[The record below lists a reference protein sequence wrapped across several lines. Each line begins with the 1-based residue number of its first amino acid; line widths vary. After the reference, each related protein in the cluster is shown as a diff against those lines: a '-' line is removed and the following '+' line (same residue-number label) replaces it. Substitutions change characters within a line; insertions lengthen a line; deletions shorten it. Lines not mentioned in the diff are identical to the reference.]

1 MSTQVVATLRPEDVL
16 RLLAGRR
23 FGDITLDGCRV
34 VGPVQA
40 GPRSRLFRCTGG
52 EIAGAMALKFCLTA
66 DGERDFATALGQH
79 AALERIV
86 GLAARSGMPVRV
98 VRPLGLVDE
107 YACLAT
113 EWIEGRPVAATLGG
127 SMISEAELRDS
138 ANAAGR
144 WLRGFHAMHR
154 LADRPMSC
162 AVMLANLEQQTPTVR
177 ALASNRHFAAGQ
189 AALAQTATVV
199 AAIPVPI
206 AHHHGDFKAENL
218 LMTDDGLVGFDIT
231 AHWDDAVMLDLA
243 QFLRDLTFCAWRP
256 SGWLLGRRY
265 RLIAEAFLDGYGAAG
280 HPAWQ
285 SPLRWAQ
292 LHGLL
297 RFWIEAASVP
307 ADPIRNSYARYRF
320 EQCVAAAT
328 DALLAAGG

>member
-1 MSTQVVATLRPEDVL
+1 MSTQVMAALRPEDVL
-16 RLLAGRR
+16 RLMAGRR
-23 FGDITLDGCRV
+23 FGDITLEGCRV
-34 VGPVQA
+34 AGPVQS

-52 EIAGAMALKFCLTA
+52 EITGAMALKFCLTA
-66 DGERDFATALGQH
+66 DGERDFATALGQY
-79 AALERIV
+79 AALERIA
-86 GLAARSGMPVRV
+86 GLAARSATSVRI

-107 YACLAT
+107 HACLAT
-113 EWIEGRPVAATLGG
+113 EWVDGRSVAATLGG
-127 SMISEAELRDS
+127 SMSDEAEIRNS

-144 WLRGFHAMHR
+144 WLHNFHAMHR

-162 AVMLANLEQQTPTVR
+162 AVMLANLEQQTPAVH
-177 ALASNRHFAAGQ
+177 ALALNRHFAAGR
-189 AALAQTATVV
+189 AALAQTAAVV
-199 AAIPVPI
+199 ADVRVPI

-218 LMTDDGLVGFDIT
+218 LITDDGLVGLDIT

-256 SGWLLGRRY
+256 SGWLLGRRH
-265 RLIAEAFLDGYGAAG
+265 RLIAEAFLDGYGAGG

-297 RFWIEAASVP
+297 RFWIEAAAAP
-307 ADPIRNSYARYRF
+307 ADRIRNSYERYRF
-320 EQCVAAAT
+320 EQCVGAAT
-328 DALLAAGG
+328 DALLAVGG

>member
-1 MSTQVVATLRPEDVL
+1 MSTQVMAAPRPEDVL

-34 VGPVQA
+34 VGPLQS
-40 GPRSRLFRCTGG
+40 GPRSHLFRCTGG
-52 EIAGAMALKFCLTA
+52 EIAGGMALKFCLTA
-66 DGERDFATALGQH
+66 DGARDFATAHGQY
-79 AALERIV
+79 AALERIA
-86 GLAARSGMPVRV
+86 GLAARSATSVRV
-98 VRPLGLVDE
+98 VRALGLVE
-107 YACLAT
+107 EHACLAT
-113 EWIEGRPVAATLGG
+113 EWIEGRPVTATLGG
-127 SMISEAELRDS
+127 SMASEAEIRGS

-162 AVMLANLEQQTPTVR
+162 AVMLANLEQRTPTAQ

-189 AALAQTATVV
+189 AALARTAAVV
-199 AAIPVPI
+199 AAVPVPI
-206 AHHHGDFKAENL
+206 AHHHGDFKAGNL
-218 LMTDDGLVGFDIT
+218 MVTNDGLVGFDIT

-256 SGWLLGRRY
+256 LGWLLGRRY

-285 SPLRWAQ
+285 GPLRWAQ

-297 RFWIEAASVP
+297 RFWVEAASAP
-307 ADPIRNSYARYRF
+307 ADPIRNSYERYRF

-328 DALLAAGG
+328 DALRAVGG

>member
-1 MSTQVVATLRPEDVL
+1 MSTKVMGALRPEDVL

-23 FGDITLDGCRV
+23 FGDITLEGCRV
-34 VGPVQA
+34 VGPVQS
-40 GPRSRLFRCTGG
+40 GPQSRLFRCTGG
-52 EIAGAMALKFCLTA
+52 EIAGAMALKFCLTV

-79 AALERIV
+79 AALERIA
-86 GLAARSGMPVRV
+86 GLAARSATPVRI

-127 SMISEAELRDS
+127 SMSGEAEIRDS

-154 LADRPMSC
+154 LADRPLNC
-162 AVMLANLEQQTPTVR
+162 AVMLANLEQHKPAAQ
-177 ALASNRHFAAGQ
+177 ALASNRHFAAGR
-189 AALAQTATVV
+189 AALAQAAPAV

-218 LMTDDGLVGFDIT
+218 MMTDDGLVGFDIT

-256 SGWLLGRRY
+256 SGWLLGRRH
-265 RLIAEAFLDGYGAAG
+265 RLIAEAFLDGYGAPG
-280 HPAWQ
+280 HPSWQ
-285 SPLRWAQ
+285 RPLRWAQ

-297 RFWIEAASVP
+297 RFWIEAAAAP
-307 ADPIRNSYARYRF
+307 ADPIRNSHERYRF

-328 DALLAAGG
+328 DALLATGG

>member
-1 MSTQVVATLRPEDVL
+1 MSTQVMAMLRPEDVL
-16 RLLAGRR
+16 RMLAGRR
-23 FGDITLDGCRV
+23 FGDITLEGCRV
-34 VGPVQA
+34 VGPLPS

-52 EIAGAMALKFCLTA
+52 EIAGGMALKFCLTV

-79 AALERIV
+79 AALERIA
-86 GLAARSGMPVRV
+86 GLAARSATRVRV

-107 YACLAT
+107 HACLAT
-113 EWIEGRPVAATLGG
+113 EWIEGRPVAATLTG
-127 SMISEAELRDS
+127 SMSSETEIRDS
-138 ANAAGR
+138 AKAAGR
-144 WLRGFHAMHR
+144 WLHGFHAMHR

-162 AVMLANLEQQTPTVR
+162 AVMLANLEQKKAVVQ
-177 ALASNRHFAAGQ
+177 ALASNRYFVAGH
-189 AALAQTATVV
+189 AALTQTAAVV

-218 LMTDDGLVGFDIT
+218 MMTDDGLVGFDIT
-231 AHWDDAVMLDLA
+231 AHWDDVVMLDLA

-265 RLIAEAFLDGYGAAG
+265 RLIAEAFLDGYGAGG

-297 RFWIEAASVP
+297 RFWIEAAAAP
-307 ADPIRNSYARYRF
+307 ADRIRNSYERYRF

-328 DALLAAGG
+328 DALLAGGG